1 MDCDIYSLPLF
12 SGGNKE
18 LIDNILQENPA
29 RHRLYA
35 KGDIIALQGYVCKQ
49 LYLLCSGSAYARMV
63 SEEGREFT
71 LDTLSAPEVLASSFI
86 FSTDGIFPVTIIAAS
101 DCSIWLISRHAA
113 YPESR
118 PDRHAE
124 LPQSHLRP
132 QYVPEQPPRG
142 VRPPDPLLPHRKLH
156 REQRPDI
163 QPAGDGL
170 HPRCRPPVP
179 LPRCLTARLP
189 GHPAQNHRR
198 LRPHLTRIRP
208 QKTLSNT
215 IADHVTKSVYTFF
228 VATVYVVT
236 FYAVYTPTT
245 HSN

>member
-18 LIDNILQENPA
+18 LLDNILQENPA

-101 DCSIWLISRHAA
+101 DCSIWLISREAM
-113 YPESR
+113 
-118 PDRHAE
+118 
-124 LPQSHLRP
+124 LRILKAD
-132 QYVPEQPPRG
+132 QTVMQNYLRVIS
-142 VRPPDPLLPHRKLH
+142 DHSMFLSN
-156 REQRPDI
+156 
-163 QPAGDGL
+163 
-170 HPRCRPPVP
+170 
-179 LPRCLTARLP
+179 RLVEF
-189 GHPAQNHRR
+189 ALQ
-198 LRPHLTRIRP
+198 
-208 QKTLSNT
+208 TLSSRIVSYIENNGPISNLQET
-215 IADHVTKSVYTFF
+215 AFILG
-228 VATVYVVT
+228 VARPSLSRAVSQLVSQGTLRKTTDGYVLT
-236 FYAVYTPTT
+236 
-245 HSN
+245 

>member
-101 DCSIWLISRHAA
+101 DCSIWLISREAM
-113 YPESR
+113 
-118 PDRHAE
+118 
-124 LPQSHLRP
+124 LRILKAD
-132 QYVPEQPPRG
+132 QTVMQNYLRVIS
-142 VRPPDPLLPHRKLH
+142 DHSMFLSN
-156 REQRPDI
+156 
-163 QPAGDGL
+163 
-170 HPRCRPPVP
+170 
-179 LPRCLTARLP
+179 RLVEF
-189 GHPAQNHRR
+189 ALQ
-198 LRPHLTRIRP
+198 
-208 QKTLSNT
+208 TLSSRIVSYIENNGPISNLQET
-215 IADHVTKSVYTFF
+215 AFILGVARPSLSRAVSQLVSQGTLRKSADGYILT
-228 VATVYVVT
+228 
-236 FYAVYTPTT
+236 
-245 HSN
+245 

>member
-101 DCSIWLISRHAA
+101 DCSIWLISREAMLRILKADQTVMQNYLRVISDHSMFLSNRLVEFALQTLSSRIVS
-113 YPESR
+113 YIESNGPISNLQETAFILGVAR
-118 PDRHAE
+118 PSLSRAVSQ
-124 LPQSHLRP
+124 LVSQGTLRKTTDG
-132 QYVPEQPPRG
+132 YV
-142 VRPPDPLLPHRKLH
+142 
-156 REQRPDI
+156 
-163 QPAGDGL
+163 
-170 HPRCRPPVP
+170 
-179 LPRCLTARLP
+179 LTA
-189 GHPAQNHRR
+189 A
-198 LRPHLTRIRP
+198 
-208 QKTLSNT
+208 S
-215 IADHVTKSVYTFF
+215 
-228 VATVYVVT
+228 
-236 FYAVYTPTT
+236 
-245 HSN
+245 

>member
-101 DCSIWLISRHAA
+101 DCSIWLISREAM
-113 YPESR
+113 
-118 PDRHAE
+118 
-124 LPQSHLRP
+124 LRILKAD
-132 QYVPEQPPRG
+132 QTVMQNYLRVIS
-142 VRPPDPLLPHRKLH
+142 DHSMFLSN
-156 REQRPDI
+156 
-163 QPAGDGL
+163 
-170 HPRCRPPVP
+170 
-179 LPRCLTARLP
+179 RLVEF
-189 GHPAQNHRR
+189 ALQ
-198 LRPHLTRIRP
+198 
-208 QKTLSNT
+208 TLSSRIVSYIENNGPISNLQET
-215 IADHVTKSVYTFF
+215 AFILG
-228 VATVYVVT
+228 VARPSLSRAVSQLVSQGTLRKTTNGYVLT
-236 FYAVYTPTT
+236 
-245 HSN
+245 

>member
-101 DCSIWLISRHAA
+101 DCSIWLISREAMLRILKADQTVMQNYLRVISDHSMFLSNRQETAFILGVA
-113 YPESR
+113 RPSLSR
-118 PDRHAE
+118 AVSQ
-124 LPQSHLRP
+124 LVSQGTLRKTTDG
-132 QYVPEQPPRG
+132 YV
-142 VRPPDPLLPHRKLH
+142 
-156 REQRPDI
+156 
-163 QPAGDGL
+163 
-170 HPRCRPPVP
+170 
-179 LPRCLTARLP
+179 LTA
-189 GHPAQNHRR
+189 A
-198 LRPHLTRIRP
+198 
-208 QKTLSNT
+208 S
-215 IADHVTKSVYTFF
+215 
-228 VATVYVVT
+228 
-236 FYAVYTPTT
+236 
-245 HSN
+245 

>member
-63 SEEGREFT
+63 SEEGRELT

-101 DCSIWLISRHAA
+101 DCSIWLISREAM
-113 YPESR
+113 
-118 PDRHAE
+118 
-124 LPQSHLRP
+124 LRILKAD
-132 QYVPEQPPRG
+132 QTVMQNYLRVIS
-142 VRPPDPLLPHRKLH
+142 DHSMFLSN
-156 REQRPDI
+156 
-163 QPAGDGL
+163 
-170 HPRCRPPVP
+170 
-179 LPRCLTARLP
+179 RLVEF
-189 GHPAQNHRR
+189 ALQ
-198 LRPHLTRIRP
+198 
-208 QKTLSNT
+208 TLSSRIVSYIENNGPISNLQET
-215 IADHVTKSVYTFF
+215 AFILG
-228 VATVYVVT
+228 VARPSLSR
-236 FYAVYTPTT
+236 AVSQLVSQGTLRKTT
-245 HSN
+245 DGYILT

>member
-71 LDTLSAPEVLASSFI
+71 LDTLGAPEVLASSFI

-101 DCSIWLISRHAA
+101 DCSIWLISREAMLRILKADQTVMQNYLRVISDHSMFLSNRLVEFALQTLS
-113 YPESR
+113 SR
-118 PDRHAE
+118 IVSYIENNGPISNLQETAFILGVARPSLSRAVSQ
-124 LPQSHLRP
+124 LVSQGTLRKTTDG
-132 QYVPEQPPRG
+132 YV
-142 VRPPDPLLPHRKLH
+142 
-156 REQRPDI
+156 
-163 QPAGDGL
+163 
-170 HPRCRPPVP
+170 
-179 LPRCLTARLP
+179 LTA
-189 GHPAQNHRR
+189 A
-198 LRPHLTRIRP
+198 
-208 QKTLSNT
+208 S
-215 IADHVTKSVYTFF
+215 
-228 VATVYVVT
+228 
-236 FYAVYTPTT
+236 
-245 HSN
+245 

>member
-101 DCSIWLISRHAA
+101 DCSIWLISREAM
-113 YPESR
+113 
-118 PDRHAE
+118 
-124 LPQSHLRP
+124 LRILKAD
-132 QYVPEQPPRG
+132 QTVMQNYLRVIS
-142 VRPPDPLLPHRKLH
+142 VHRMFLSN
-156 REQRPDI
+156 
-163 QPAGDGL
+163 
-170 HPRCRPPVP
+170 
-179 LPRCLTARLP
+179 RLVEF
-189 GHPAQNHRR
+189 ALQ
-198 LRPHLTRIRP
+198 
-208 QKTLSNT
+208 TLSSRIVSYIENNGPISNLQET
-215 IADHVTKSVYTFF
+215 AFILG
-228 VATVYVVT
+228 VARPSLSRAVSQLVSQGTLRKTTDGYVLT
-236 FYAVYTPTT
+236 
-245 HSN
+245 

>member
-101 DCSIWLISRHAA
+101 DCSIWLISREAMLRLS
-113 YPESR
+113 SR
-118 PDRHAE
+118 IVSYIENNGPISNLQETAFILGVARPSLSRAVSQ
-124 LPQSHLRP
+124 LVSQGTLR
-132 QYVPEQPPRG
+132 
-142 VRPPDPLLPHRKLH
+142 KTT
-156 REQRPDI
+156 
-163 QPAGDGL
+163 DGYI
-170 HPRCRPPVP
+170 
-179 LPRCLTARLP
+179 LTA
-189 GHPAQNHRR
+189 A
-198 LRPHLTRIRP
+198 
-208 QKTLSNT
+208 S
-215 IADHVTKSVYTFF
+215 
-228 VATVYVVT
+228 
-236 FYAVYTPTT
+236 
-245 HSN
+245 

>member
-101 DCSIWLISRHAA
+101 DCSIWLISREAM
-113 YPESR
+113 
-118 PDRHAE
+118 
-124 LPQSHLRP
+124 LRILKAD
-132 QYVPEQPPRG
+132 QTVMQNYLRVIS
-142 VRPPDPLLPHRKLH
+142 DHSMFLSN
-156 REQRPDI
+156 
-163 QPAGDGL
+163 
-170 HPRCRPPVP
+170 
-179 LPRCLTARLP
+179 RLVEF
-189 GHPAQNHRR
+189 ALQ
-198 LRPHLTRIRP
+198 
-208 QKTLSNT
+208 TLSSRIVSYIENNGPISNLQET
-215 IADHVTKSVYTFF
+215 AFILG
-228 VATVYVVT
+228 VARPSLSR
-236 FYAVYTPTT
+236 AVSQLVSQGTLRKTT
-245 HSN
+245 DGYILT

>member
-101 DCSIWLISRHAA
+101 DCSIWLISREAM
-113 YPESR
+113 
-118 PDRHAE
+118 
-124 LPQSHLRP
+124 LRILNLKAD
-132 QYVPEQPPRG
+132 QTVMQNYLRVIS
-142 VRPPDPLLPHRKLH
+142 DHSMFLSN
-156 REQRPDI
+156 
-163 QPAGDGL
+163 
-170 HPRCRPPVP
+170 
-179 LPRCLTARLP
+179 RLVEF
-189 GHPAQNHRR
+189 ALQ
-198 LRPHLTRIRP
+198 
-208 QKTLSNT
+208 TLSSRIVSYIENNGPISNLQET
-215 IADHVTKSVYTFF
+215 AFILGVARPSLSRAVSQLVSQGTLVKTAQGYTLS
-228 VATVYVVT
+228 ART
-236 FYAVYTPTT
+236 
-245 HSN
+245 

>member
-1 MDCDIYSLPLF
+1 MLHPLRNKLKLDMDCDIYSLPLF

-101 DCSIWLISRHAA
+101 DCSIWLISREAM
-113 YPESR
+113 
-118 PDRHAE
+118 
-124 LPQSHLRP
+124 LRILKAD
-132 QYVPEQPPRG
+132 QTVMQNYLRVIS
-142 VRPPDPLLPHRKLH
+142 DHSMFLSN
-156 REQRPDI
+156 
-163 QPAGDGL
+163 
-170 HPRCRPPVP
+170 
-179 LPRCLTARLP
+179 RLVEF
-189 GHPAQNHRR
+189 ALQ
-198 LRPHLTRIRP
+198 
-208 QKTLSNT
+208 TLSSRIVSYIESNGPISNLQET
-215 IADHVTKSVYTFF
+215 AFILG
-228 VATVYVVT
+228 VARPSLSRAVSQLVSQGTLRKTTDGYVLT
-236 FYAVYTPTT
+236 
-245 HSN
+245 

>member
-18 LIDNILQENPA
+18 LIDSILQENPA

-101 DCSIWLISRHAA
+101 DCSIWLISREAMLRILKADQTVMQNYLRVISDHSMFLSNRLVEFALQTLS
-113 YPESR
+113 SR
-118 PDRHAE
+118 IVSYIENNGPISNLQETAFILGVARPSLSRAVSQ
-124 LPQSHLRP
+124 LVSQGTLRKTTDG
-132 QYVPEQPPRG
+132 YV
-142 VRPPDPLLPHRKLH
+142 
-156 REQRPDI
+156 
-163 QPAGDGL
+163 
-170 HPRCRPPVP
+170 
-179 LPRCLTARLP
+179 LTA
-189 GHPAQNHRR
+189 A
-198 LRPHLTRIRP
+198 
-208 QKTLSNT
+208 S
-215 IADHVTKSVYTFF
+215 
-228 VATVYVVT
+228 
-236 FYAVYTPTT
+236 
-245 HSN
+245 

>member
-101 DCSIWLISRHAA
+101 DCSIWLISLEAISDH
-113 YPESR
+113 SMF
-118 PDRHAE
+118 
-124 LPQSHLRP
+124 LSN
-132 QYVPEQPPRG
+132 
-142 VRPPDPLLPHRKLH
+142 
-156 REQRPDI
+156 
-163 QPAGDGL
+163 
-170 HPRCRPPVP
+170 
-179 LPRCLTARLP
+179 RLVEF
-189 GHPAQNHRR
+189 ALQ
-198 LRPHLTRIRP
+198 
-208 QKTLSNT
+208 TLSSRIVSYIENNGPISNLQET
-215 IADHVTKSVYTFF
+215 AFILGVTRPSLSRAVSQLVSQGTLRKT
-228 VATVYVVT
+228 TDGYVLT
-236 FYAVYTPTT
+236 
-245 HSN
+245 

>member
-101 DCSIWLISRHAA
+101 DCSIWLISREAM
-113 YPESR
+113 
-118 PDRHAE
+118 
-124 LPQSHLRP
+124 LRILKAD
-132 QYVPEQPPRG
+132 QTVMQNYLRVIS
-142 VRPPDPLLPHRKLH
+142 DHSMFLSN
-156 REQRPDI
+156 
-163 QPAGDGL
+163 
-170 HPRCRPPVP
+170 
-179 LPRCLTARLP
+179 RLVEF
-189 GHPAQNHRR
+189 ALQ
-198 LRPHLTRIRP
+198 
-208 QKTLSNT
+208 TLSSRIVSYIENNGPISNLQET
-215 IADHVTKSVYTFF
+215 AFILG
-228 VATVYVVT
+228 VARPSLSR
-236 FYAVYTPTT
+236 AVSQLVSQGTLRKTT
-245 HSN
+245 DGYILS

>member
-49 LYLLCSGSAYARMV
+49 LYLLCSGSAYARMI

-101 DCSIWLISRHAA
+101 DCSIWLISREAM
-113 YPESR
+113 
-118 PDRHAE
+118 
-124 LPQSHLRP
+124 LRILKAD
-132 QYVPEQPPRG
+132 QTVM
-142 VRPPDPLLPHRKLH
+142 
-156 REQRPDI
+156 
-163 QPAGDGL
+163 
-170 HPRCRPPVP
+170 
-179 LPRCLTARLP
+179 
-189 GHPAQNHRR
+189 QNY
-198 LRPHLTRIRP
+198 LRVISDHSMF
-208 QKTLSNT
+208 LSNRLVEFIENNGPISNLQET
-215 IADHVTKSVYTFF
+215 AFILG
-228 VATVYVVT
+228 VARPSLSRAVSQLVSQGTLRKTTDGYVLT
-236 FYAVYTPTT
+236 
-245 HSN
+245 